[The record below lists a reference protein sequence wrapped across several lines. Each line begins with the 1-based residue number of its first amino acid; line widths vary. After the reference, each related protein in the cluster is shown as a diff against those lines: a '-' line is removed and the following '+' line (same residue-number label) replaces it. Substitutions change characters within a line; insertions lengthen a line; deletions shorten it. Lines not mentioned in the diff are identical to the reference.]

1 MLSKIDRVQ
10 IAVPDCAAAA
20 RGWVELLDAEPE
32 REDRIAGLSAKR
44 LCLRIGTGIV
54 EFLEPDGHGAVSEAV
69 ASRGAHLFAAGA
81 SSPDLVELAD
91 RLAAKGR
98 APLAEGGQLHLS
110 EADTGIAGLRMVLS
124 AAEDRK
130 PVGLIDFLYEA
141 TVLSADT
148 EGLTRQLNE
157 LMGLDERNYTEIT
170 SDVFGYRGTLTLF
183 EAGHLDRLEV
193 ITPTVQGTTM
203 ERYFSKFG
211 QGLYMAFAETSH
223 IRVIEERAI
232 ATGAGH
238 TVDRPAERPS
248 HLAADQL
255 WLHPRALGG
264 MMLGLSRPTMAW
276 TWSGAPE
283 RVEPLKTETARS

>member
-10 IAVPDCAAAA
+10 LAVPDCEAAAK
-20 RGWVELLDAEPE
+20 GWIELLDAVPDG
-32 REDRIAGLSAKR
+32 EDRIAGLSAR
-44 LCLRIGTGIV
+44 RFRLRIGTGIV
-54 EFLEPDGHGAVSEAV
+54 ELLEPDGRGAVAEAV
-69 ASRGAHLFAAGA
+69 AKRGAHLFAAGA
-81 SSPDLVELAD
+81 SSADLVELAD

-98 APLAEGGQLHLS
+98 TPLAEGGQLHLS
-110 EADTGIAGLRMVLS
+110 EADTGITGLRMVLS
-124 AAEDRK
+124 AAEERER
-130 PVGLIDFLYEA
+130 VGLIDYLYEA

-170 SDVFGYRGTLTLF
+170 SEVFGYRGTLTLF
-183 EAGHLDRLEV
+183 EDGHLDRLEV
-193 ITPTVQGTTM
+193 ITPTIQGTTM

-211 QGLYMAFAETSH
+211 QSLYMAFAETSD

-238 TVDRPAERPS
+238 TVDRPADRPS

-283 RVEPLKTETARS
+283 RVEPLENETAKP